1 MASRCQ
7 TPPIRSQ
14 MTRVVPR
21 QGHVMLTPC
30 KKKFFLHT
38 PRQGPLLLVSDK
50 RGLAQIAAFGPL
62 QDQPHHTSHP
72 GPRFTRALNTT
83 SSSDNVDT
91 INHQPPTTVMSFDWE
106 HQFCLGCDKQ
116 TDGATYCS
124 ESCRLADYEKTS
136 PSTPSSAAS
145 SPALSGPPPDWT
157 LSRPTTTS
165 NTKFYLSPAYDFGL
179 AQPSTRRGS
188 TQTLSPSAS
197 HTSLCSMRSNS
208 SAGLDAAQLSEK
220 AAREL
225 RAYARSFESVRL
237 QRRRSA

>member
-72 GPRFTRALNTT
+72 GRKWRATFSLRT
-83 SSSDNVDT
+83 SNSGLRR
-91 INHQPPTTVMSFDWE
+91 PTTIMSFDWE

-145 SPALSGPPPDWT
+145 SPALSGPPPDWA

>member
-1 MASRCQ
+1 MASSSQ
-7 TPPIRSQ
+7 TPLIRSQ

-21 QGHVMLTPC
+21 PGHVMLTPC

-38 PRQGPLLLVSDK
+38 PRQRPLLLVFDK

-62 QDQPHHTSHP
+62 QDPPHHTSHP
-72 GPRFTRALNTT
+72 WSR
-83 SSSDNVDT
+83 
-91 INHQPPTTVMSFDWE
+91 
-106 HQFCLGCDKQ
+106 FCLGCDKQ

-188 TQTLSPSAS
+188 TQSQTLSPSAS
-197 HTSLCSMRSNS
+197 HTSLCSMRSSS

>member
-1 MASRCQ
+1 VVTQLASVA
-7 TPPIRSQ
+7 IR
-14 MTRVVPR
+14 RRLYPR
-21 QGHVMLTPC
+21 P
-30 KKKFFLHT
+30 
-38 PRQGPLLLVSDK
+38 
-50 RGLAQIAAFGPL
+50 
-62 QDQPHHTSHP
+62 
-72 GPRFTRALNTT
+72 TT
-83 SSSDNVDT
+83 STSESAHTNT
-91 INHQPPTTVMSFDWE
+91 ANMSFDWE

-136 PSTPSSAAS
+136 PSSSAAS
-145 SPALSGPPPDWT
+145 SPASSSFPPDWT
-157 LSRPTTTS
+157 LSRPTATN
-165 NTKFYLSPAYDFGL
+165 NTKFYLSPAYDFAL

-188 TQTLSPSAS
+188 TQSQTLSPSAS